1 MNYKRCQYI
10 VEGECEEQLINALKV
25 EPILINP
32 GKIKVHN
39 IIQEEIPRRDVNMI
53 KEGTRV
59 VFVFDTDV
67 EKTDILL
74 KNIAHVKKYVSQVKV
89 LLLAQV
95 LNFEDEIARATD
107 VKKAQDLTRSSSVR
121 DFKSA
126 ICKMKVDEFRNSLE
140 RHHLDVSVL
149 WTKKPLNSFSSV
161 IQNEKSINN
170 DLLINPLHGRS
181 KSKYEL
187 LWRYIKDK
195 APSILTFDEVERVC
209 GFPIDHSFLNAKKEL
224 EAYGYKVGKISM
236 KEKTVR
242 IEECD

>member
-74 KNIAHVKKYVSQVKV
+74 KNIAHVKK
-89 LLLAQV
+89 
-95 LNFEDEIARATD
+95 
-107 VKKAQDLTRSSSVR
+107 
-121 DFKSA
+121 
-126 ICKMKVDEFRNSLE
+126 
-140 RHHLDVSVL
+140 
-149 WTKKPLNSFSSV
+149 
-161 IQNEKSINN
+161 
-170 DLLINPLHGRS
+170 
-181 KSKYEL
+181 
-187 LWRYIKDK
+187 
-195 APSILTFDEVERVC
+195 
-209 GFPIDHSFLNAKKEL
+209 
-224 EAYGYKVGKISM
+224 
-236 KEKTVR
+236 
-242 IEECD
+242 